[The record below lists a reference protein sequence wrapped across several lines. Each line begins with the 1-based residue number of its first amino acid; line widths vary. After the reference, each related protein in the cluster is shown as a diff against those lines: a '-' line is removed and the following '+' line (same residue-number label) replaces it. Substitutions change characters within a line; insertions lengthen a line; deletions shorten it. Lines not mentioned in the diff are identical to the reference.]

1 MRMRFLPILLCAS
14 FLAGID
20 REVAAQSSPVAVLDS
35 IRTAYQRIDFDA
47 AKTHI
52 EHALDTFDQF
62 SPSQLTDV
70 HTYYARVLF
79 SENDR
84 SGARRQL
91 MFALQLSPTLK
102 LDPLETSPKLLAL
115 FDEVLAEMASA
126 PAAGTAEPAVR
137 YLIVDD
143 PRSGATMRSM
153 VLPGWGQLYKNERRK
168 GALLIGLWSATAGGT
183 LAAAVL
189 RRRAEERYED
199 ALLPA
204 DIQDRYRT
212 FNTWHLVRN
221 NLFLSAVGVWAF
233 SYVDALLVWKAPSA
247 GLPVAG
253 VQVMPVPGNTRVALS
268 IRF

>member
-1 MRMRFLPILLCAS
+1 MRFLPILLCVS

-20 REVAAQSSPVAVLDS
+20 REAAAQSSPVVMLDS
-35 IRTAYQRIDFDA
+35 IRTAYQRIDFGA

-52 EHALDTFDQF
+52 EHALDAFDQF
-62 SPSQLTDV
+62 SPYQLTDV
-70 HTYYARVLF
+70 HTYYAKVLF

-91 MFALQLSPTLK
+91 MFALQITPEMK
-102 LDPLETSPKLLAL
+102 LDPLDASPKLLTL
-115 FDEVLAEMASA
+115 FDEVLAEMANT
-126 PAAGTAEPAVR
+126 PAAGAAEPAVR

-143 PRSGATMRSM
+143 PRSSATMRSM

-189 RRRAEERYED
+189 RQRAEQRYED

-204 DIQDRYRT
+204 AIQDRYQT
-212 FNTWHLVRN
+212 FNTWHVVRN

-233 SYVDALLVWKAPSA
+233 SYVDALLVWKAPST

-253 VQVMPVPGNTRVALS
+253 IQLVPLPGQTRVALS